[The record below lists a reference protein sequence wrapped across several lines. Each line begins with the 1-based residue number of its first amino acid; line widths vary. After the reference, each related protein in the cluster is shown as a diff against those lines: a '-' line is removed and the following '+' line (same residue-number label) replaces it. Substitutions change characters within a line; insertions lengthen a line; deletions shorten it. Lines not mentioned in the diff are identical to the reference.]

1 MNLPMNL
8 LTNQHMSTNGANT
21 YLSKIRVRALGAM
34 ADHLRRESLISTS
47 EAGSGHP
54 TSCMSCAELVSVLF
68 FNSLRFDIHDPHHL
82 HNDRFVLSKGHAAPI
97 LWAVLAEAGAFRPG
111 ELDNLRKIDSD
122 LEGHPTPRNQ
132 WVDVA
137 TGSLGQGL
145 SAGLGMALSSSMD
158 ESAGRVWV
166 LLGDGETAEGSV
178 WEAAA
183 LASHYRAGNLNAII
197 DVNRLGQSEETMYGH
212 DVDSYRKRFSEFGW
226 RTQII
231 DGHDV
236 QAVADAYTLAIEE
249 HDQPTVIIARTLKG
263 KGVSFLEDAN
273 GHHGKPIEADDLEK
287 ALDEIGDPQVGEK
300 LEVALPDTSKSLVE
314 RKRNTAAMP
323 PAKYESDAKIATREA
338 YGKALKKLGE
348 VNEAV
353 VVLDGEVK
361 NSTYSSQFAE
371 AFPERFT
378 ECYIAEQNMA
388 GMALGMAA
396 LGKIPFVSSFACFL
410 TRAHDQ
416 IRMAGI
422 SCGNVKFCGSHC
434 GVSIGQDGPSQ
445 MGLEDLAFFRAIPGS
460 YVLYPSD
467 AIATEHLVALAA
479 EQHGLVYIRTTRPAT
494 PVLYKND
501 DRFVIGGSRTLKQS
515 SEDRATV
522 VAAGITVFESLK
534 AAEEMEKEGIRIRVI
549 DAYSV
554 KPLDSD
560 TILKA
565 GSETGTV
572 VTVEDHYPEG
582 GLGEAVA
589 GILAGEKVAF
599 CKLAV
604 NGVPRSGDPAGLMGK
619 FAIDARAIRRTIKD
633 LIAQP
638 T

>member
-1 MNLPMNL
+1 MI
-8 LTNQHMSTNGANT
+8 TDTTDGSI
-21 YLSKIRVRALGAM
+21 SDVRVRALTAM
-34 ADHLRRESLISTS
+34 ANRLRRTSLIATS

-54 TSCMSCAELVSVLF
+54 TSCMSCAELISVLF
-68 FNSLRFDIHDPHHL
+68 FNFLKFDLRDPQSL

-97 LWAVLAEAGAFRPG
+97 LWAVLAEAGAFSRS
-111 ELDNLRKIDSD
+111 ELADLRSIDSD
-122 LEGHPTPRNQ
+122 LEGHPTPGNP

-145 SAGLGMALSSSMD
+145 SAGLGMAISLRRD
-158 ESAGRVWV
+158 ESSGHVWD

-183 LASHYRAGNLNAII
+183 LASHYRVANLTAII
-197 DVNRLGQSEETMYGH
+197 DVNRLGQTEETMYGH
-212 DVDSYRKRFSEFGW
+212 DVESYERRFAAFGW
-226 RTQII
+226 HTLVI
-231 DGHDV
+231 DGHDAR
-236 QAVADAYTLAIEE
+236 AVAEAYANAIGQR
-249 HDQPTVIIARTLKG
+249 DRPSVIIARTLKG
-263 KGVSFLEDAN
+263 RGVSFLENTN
-273 GHHGKPIEADDLEK
+273 GHHGKPVDKGDLQK
-287 ALDEIGDPQVGEK
+287 ALDEIGEPEIGEK
-300 LEVALPDTSKSLVE
+300 LEVMLPDTSKHFVQ
-314 RKRNTAAMP
+314 RKHDTGAMP
-323 PAKYESDAKIATREA
+323 PPEYESGSEMATRKA

-353 VVLDGEVK
+353 VALDGEVK

-410 TRAHDQ
+410 TRAYDQ
-416 IRMAGI
+416 IRMTGI
-422 SCGNVKFCGSHC
+422 SRGNVKYCGSHC

-445 MGLEDLAFFRAIPGS
+445 MGLEDLAFFRAIPDS
-460 YVLYPSD
+460 TVLYPAD
-467 AIATEHLVALAA
+467 AIATERLVALAA
-479 EQHGLVYIRTTRPAT
+479 GQQGIVYIRTTRPAT
-494 PVLYKND
+494 PILYKND
-501 DRFVIGGSRTLKQS
+501 DRFVIGGSHTLKQS

-522 VAAGITVFESLK
+522 VAAGITVFEALK
-534 AAEEMEKEGIRIRVI
+534 AAEELEKEGIRIRVI

-565 GSETGTV
+565 SSETGAVITC
-572 VTVEDHYPEG
+572 EDHYPEG

-599 CKLAV
+599 RKLAV
-604 NGVPRSGDPAGLMGK
+604 TGVPRSGDPAGLMEK
-619 FAIDARAIRRTIKD
+619 FAINAHAIRRTIKD
-633 LIAQP
+633 LVA
-638 T
+638 